1 MSSFNFEFGLEHVED
16 LRDKSL
22 EIELFVRGDNEVG
35 LQVTRCQIMGQVS
48 ILTELMSSDALF
60 WTKQQKNCRPV
71 LIFSLRCC
79 SGLCSSGIQ
88 HRFVGSSIPDV
99 SKGTMPSKR
108 QEAAILWRS
117 VMSCKIGVLIA
128 AAVVEV
134 TSQICRYFSGS

>member
-60 WTKQQKNCRPV
+60 
-71 LIFSLRCC
+71 
-79 SGLCSSGIQ
+79 
-88 HRFVGSSIPDV
+88 
-99 SKGTMPSKR
+99 
-108 QEAAILWRS
+108 
-117 VMSCKIGVLIA
+117 
-128 AAVVEV
+128 
-134 TSQICRYFSGS
+134 